1 MLGPLSATGKVPCST
16 EGSVGSRACRTGE
29 ECPSK
34 LRKGAIG
41 GKRNEHSA
49 KTRARSPVSTAV
61 EGGKTSTMDVKSG
74 VRLTG
79 EEHRAKMSNGSA
91 KQKIS
96 STSRGALSARGAD
109 QASTVFPRLQGSGR
123 APVQEQR
130 SSSNGAI
137 RTRSNHE
144 ATASC
149 ESDTASRVKSENSQ
163 VTSSQLS
170 KSCEASDGGSSPKM
184 RPSRSASGIEYS
196 DLERAECAPGQA
208 RAADGANAES
218 QKCRRAG
225 SNTGRSAGASPFAV
239 RSRTSEGSHGA
250 ESVPQPVPQLL
261 NGLHTTPRGAN
272 VAAAPMNSA
281 RTKRMPASDKVSL
294 GSRPSLGTP
303 TAGSPLPVG
312 TFGNNRGTRPN
323 AATSQPRPPRR
334 PVSSQR
340 GSPDTTPS
348 YPVSKT
354 KSPSGCRTPRLKGD
368 ARQMIHPPSI
378 PDRCSG
384 GAADVER
391 SCDKGP
397 PKLDAVSPPMQSVGT
412 PFVSDAKRSCRV
424 PLQIQPAATPRDT
437 ERGGVVGDDSRKNTQ
452 SECVRSQMS
461 VVEPAPKCSSSALFV
476 AGYCCPKCKTGGLGS
491 LAEALACCSRE
502 REDVSSSGHV
512 PPTSDSRVAVEET
525 TPPAGGS
532 GVPRGNASVS
542 TPTIT
547 SQTAGEPSDPPQL
560 TGYGCPSC
568 KKFGWKTIGA
578 ALACCAKV
586 QTAPTSAAFCDESS
600 SSLSREKTVS
610 QLKMCRD
617 SRSAATESSHAQE
630 ERSES
635 ASTISTLSHSGA
647 FWEEELLKQRTFPVV
662 SRELSQEAGSGV
674 TRASAP
680 SSRQSC
686 DNTFVTGYCCP
697 TCKTGGLETLAVAL
711 ACCGQTPPQLKVQAS
726 SIPDTAT
733 GPIRGHSSLATA
745 NGKVQHED
753 RESVNIPMRNTAE
766 LGDVVAVNAMGEPT
780 ITRVVDS
787 DTGVAQTV
795 VRTDEGVE
803 RAFGEKTVLS
813 LLEAPDTASS
823 KWLEQMGKLEMHGL
837 CHEVSQRLLEQ
848 SGTYR
853 DRKRELDGV
862 ERRTHFAYFNLPED
876 VSMQELEARY
886 RTLSRKLHP
895 DKNGGTYAAK
905 CRFQHIKERFEVLRK
920 LVRDADSP
928 RNTRSGIRGLV
939 DEGKD
944 CCQTRARAKP
954 TCESTDLVRDAR
966 QLGYDKEDSSS
977 MRTALSKML
986 CQLQSIGPKMRA
998 LDLELEEAQKVLKN
1012 SPKDEADFSVMSP
1025 CAAVRGG

>member
-1 MLGPLSATGKVPCST
+1 MLGLLSATGKVPCST
-16 EGSVGSRACRTGE
+16 EGPVGSRACRTGE

-34 LRKGAIG
+34 LRKGVIG

-74 VRLTG
+74 VKLTG

-91 KQKIS
+91 KHKIS

-123 APVQEQR
+123 APVREQR

-137 RTRSNHE
+137 RTRSNQE

-149 ESDTASRVKSENSQ
+149 ESDAASRVKSETSQ
-163 VTSSQLS
+163 VASSQLS
-170 KSCEASDGGSSPKM
+170 KSSEASDGGSSPKM
-184 RPSRSASGIEYS
+184 RPSRSAGGIVCS
-196 DLERAECAPGQA
+196 DSERAECAPGQA
-208 RAADGANAES
+208 RTADGANAES

-250 ESVPQPVPQLL
+250 ESVPEPVPQQL

-272 VAAAPMNSA
+272 VAAAPMSSA
-281 RTKRMPASDKVSL
+281 RTKRMPANDKVSL

-303 TAGSPLPVG
+303 TAGGSLAEG
-312 TFGNNRGTRPN
+312 TSGNNRGTRPN

-340 GSPDTTPS
+340 GSPDTTPCC
-348 YPVSKT
+348 PVSKT

-368 ARQMIHPPSI
+368 ARQMIHPPSV

-384 GAADVER
+384 GVAVVER

-412 PFVSDAKRSCRV
+412 PLVDAKRSCRV

-437 ERGGVVGDDSRKNTQ
+437 ERAGVVGDDSRKNTK
-452 SECVRSQMS
+452 SECVRSQVS
-461 VVEPAPKCSSSALFV
+461 LVEPAPKCSSSAVFV

-491 LAEALACCSRE
+491 LAEALACCSRDG
-502 REDVSSSGHV
+502 EDVSSSARV
-512 PPTSDSRVAVEET
+512 PPTSDSRAAVEET
-525 TPPAGGS
+525 TPLAGGS
-532 GVPRGNASVS
+532 GVQRENASVS
-542 TPTIT
+542 TPSIT

-586 QTAPTSAAFCDESS
+586 QTTPTSAVFCDESS
-600 SSLSREKTVS
+600 SSHSR
-610 QLKMCRD
+610 
-617 SRSAATESSHAQE
+617 

-647 FWEEELLKQRTFPVV
+647 YWEDELLKQSTFPVV

-697 TCKTGGLETLAVAL
+697 TCKTGGLETLAAAL
-711 ACCGQTPPQLKVQAS
+711 ACCGQTPLQLKVQAS
-726 SIPDTAT
+726 SILDTAT
-733 GPIRGHSSLATA
+733 GPIRGHSPLATA

-862 ERRTHFAYFNLPED
+862 ERRANFAYFNLPED

-895 DKNGGTYAAK
+895 DRNGGTYAAK

-928 RNTRSGIRGLV
+928 RNTRSGVRGLV

-944 CCQTRARAKP
+944 CCPSRARAKP

-986 CQLQSIGPKMRA
+986 CQLQSIGSKMRA
-998 LDLELEEAQKVLKN
+998 LDLELEEAQRVLKN